1 MDEKEEREMN
11 NDEYRAL
18 VEAGPAV
25 VMVAKE
31 DMLKLL
37 DRLKAAEK
45 NAKVIHLALDYGKG
59 DEKRE
64 SYERYPDMETGMERR
79 HASEMAGKLGDF
91 AREREAGLI
100 RAFWW
105 SIAVLVLIISLPAVF
120 E

>member
-1 MDEKEEREMN
+1 MN

-45 NAKVIHLALDYGKG
+45 NAEAIHLAVDYGKG
-59 DEKRE
+59 DEK
-64 SYERYPDMETGMERR
+64 
-79 HASEMAGKLGDF
+79 
-91 AREREAGLI
+91 
-100 RAFWW
+100 
-105 SIAVLVLIISLPAVF
+105 
-120 E
+120 